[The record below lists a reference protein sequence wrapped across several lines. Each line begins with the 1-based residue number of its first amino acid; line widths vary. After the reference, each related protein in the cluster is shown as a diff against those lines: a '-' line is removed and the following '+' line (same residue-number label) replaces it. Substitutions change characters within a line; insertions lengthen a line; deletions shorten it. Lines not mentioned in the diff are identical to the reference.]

1 MIIHTKKYS
10 TNKYVQGRGLISSN
24 NRRYVHGRGFLDQLF
39 PMALEFA
46 RNPESAVN
54 VGKAVTDLGTS
65 GFNIGKSIKDGVSIS
80 KIKGKPDIMKMIDEI
95 KGIHIG
101 KGFCKI

>member
-1 MIIHTKKYS
+1 MIIHTKNYS
-10 TNKYVQGRGLISSN
+10 TRKYVQGRGLILST
-24 NRRYVHGRGFLDQLF
+24 NRRYVHGRGFIDQLL
-39 PMALEFA
+39 PMAVEFA

-54 VGKAVTDLGTS
+54 VGKAVTELGTS
-65 GFNIGKSIKDGVSIS
+65 GFNIAKSIKDGVSIS

>member
-10 TNKYVQGRGLISSN
+10 ARKYVQGRGLITSN
-24 NRRYVHGRGFLDQLF
+24 NRRYVHGRGFVDQLF
-39 PMALEFA
+39 PMAASFA
-46 RNPESAVN
+46 INPESAVN
-54 VGKAVTDLGTS
+54 VGKAVTELGTS
-65 GFNIGKSIKDGVSIS
+65 GFNIAKSIKDGVSIS